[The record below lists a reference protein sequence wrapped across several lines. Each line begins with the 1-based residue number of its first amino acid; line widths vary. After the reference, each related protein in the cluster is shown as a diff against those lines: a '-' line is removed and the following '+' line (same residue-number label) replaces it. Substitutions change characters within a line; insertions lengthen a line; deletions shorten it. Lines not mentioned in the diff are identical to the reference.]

1 MQSNNQEAILTKW
14 CNYHPQFKH
23 LIENVLCVMYS
34 RKWVSEILLSL
45 EQNDKAHQPDHVLGV
60 TLEANRMT
68 DDNYEL
74 KPYRLEIITAAF
86 LHDIG
91 CRIDRD
97 THHELGAA
105 YVMEDA
111 YLSSLLDQK
120 TRAIISGAILKHR
133 ASWTGSDRSD
143 IEDVV
148 AAADRGEP
156 NLKRYLKRACLYR
169 YGQYEAVRGVNCTVT
184 EAEVNEIINA
194 SIDHLRDK
202 FGPDGYV
209 WAKYPRYGLKYY
221 SKVIKEIKD
230 KLSTNTSDANKTYI
244 KELYLHAKR
253 NFYNWIK
260 Q

>member
-1 MQSNNQEAILTKW
+1 MQSNNHDNILAKW
-14 CNYHPQFKH
+14 SNHHPQFRH
-23 LIENVLCVMYS
+23 IVEDVLCVMYT
-34 RKWVSEILLSL
+34 KEWVGKILTSL

-60 TLEANRMT
+60 TLEAERII
-68 DDNYEL
+68 DDNPEL
-74 KPYRLEIITAAF
+74 KPFRFEIITAAF

-91 CRIDRD
+91 CRVDRA
-97 THHELGAA
+97 THHEIGAE
-105 YVMEDA
+105 YVMNDEF
-111 YLSSLLDQK
+111 LSARVNYD
-120 TRAIISGAILKHR
+120 TRLIISGAILKHR
-133 ASWTGSDRSD
+133 ASWTGCDRTD

-156 NLKRYLKRACLYR
+156 NIKRYLKRACLYR
-169 YGQYEAVRGVNCTVT
+169 YGQYESERGVNCVVT
-184 EAEVNEIINA
+184 EAEVDEIVNA

-230 KLSTNTSDANKTYI
+230 KLSNDISDDNKAYI
-244 KELYLHAKR
+244 KGLYLHAKR

>member
-1 MQSNNQEAILTKW
+1 MQSNKQEPMITKW
-14 CNYHPQFKH
+14 SAYHPQFRRI
-23 LIENVLCVMYS
+23 IEDVLCVMYS
-34 RKWVSEILLSL
+34 KEWVGKILVSL

-60 TLEANRMT
+60 TLEAERII
-68 DDNYEL
+68 DDNPEL
-74 KPYRLEIITAAF
+74 ERYRFEIITAAF

-91 CRIDRD
+91 CRVDRA
-97 THHELGAA
+97 THHEIGASYA
-105 YVMEDA
+105 MDDE
-111 YLSSLLDQK
+111 YLSSK
-120 TRAIISGAILKHR
+120 VNRRSRVIIAGAILKHR
-133 ASWTGSDRSD
+133 ASWVGSDRSD
-143 IEDVV
+143 VEDVV

-156 NLKRYLKRACLYR
+156 NIKRYLKRACLYR
-169 YGQYEAVRGVNCTVT
+169 YGQYESERGVDCSVT
-184 EAEVNEIINA
+184 EAEVDEIVNA

-230 KLSTNTSDANKTYI
+230 KLSVNTSDTNKAYT

-253 NFYNWIK
+253 NFHNWIK